1 MSNSKSDFYSEIRHN
16 NLKTYILFFAF
27 FVFIGIIGVALNY
40 IFSDYGVGILFFAG
54 FFAIIYALVG
64 YYAGDKIVLATSR
77 AKPIEPEKY
86 PKHKFLD
93 NLVEGL
99 SIASGIPKPK
109 VYIIEDKSPNAFAT
123 GRNPK
128 KSSVAVTSG
137 LLEVLNREELEGVIA
152 HELSHV
158 RNRDIKVMMIA
169 TVLFGLISMVSD
181 IALRGIIF
189 GGASGG
195 NNDNKNP
202 VVLIIAIIFVIL
214 SPIVAMMIQLSISR
228 KREYLAD
235 ASGAKITRYPQ
246 GLANALRKISSVNV
260 PVKSA
265 SRGSAHMYISSPFRG
280 KNISN
285 MFATHPP
292 IEERIKRL
300 ESM

>member
-1 MSNSKSDFYSEIRHN
+1 MTGYKTDFYREVRNN
-16 NLKTYILFFAF
+16 NLKTYMLFFFF

-40 IFSDYGVGILFFAG
+40 IFSDFGVGILFFAG

-77 AKPIEPEKY
+77 AKPIEPDKY

-99 SIASGIPKPK
+99 SMASGLPKPK

-128 KSSVAVTSG
+128 HSSVAVTFG

-152 HELSHV
+152 HELSHIK
-158 RNRDIKVMMIA
+158 NRDIKVMTMA
-169 TVLFGLISMVSD
+169 TVLFGLVMMVSD

-189 GGASGG
+189 GGARGG
-195 NNDNKNP
+195 NDNRSP
-202 VVLIIAIIFVIL
+202 VLLIIAVIFVIL
-214 SPIVAMMIQLSISR
+214 SPIIGAMIQMSISR

-235 ASGAKITRYPQ
+235 AFGAEMTRYPK
-246 GLANALRKISSVNV
+246 GLANALRKISGVNV
-260 PVKSA
+260 PVQAA
-265 SRGSAHMYISSPFRG
+265 SRGTAHLYIANPFRG
-280 KNISN
+280 RGLSG

-300 ESM
+300 EAM